1 MKHSSYSIHD
11 KDATMTAQAKNLPPF
26 KPLPMLPPKIYSQ
39 RRADGSYIIRSL
51 YELGPMHRSIVH
63 LFEERADQHPERN
76 LLAQRTQA
84 GPWRFIT
91 YGEANQRASAIAQ
104 ALLDRNLK
112 QDTPLLI
119 LSGNSIEHAI
129 MMLGAMKAGV
139 PVAPVSV
146 AYSLFSQDHG
156 KLRHVAALTNPKM
169 IFVDNGPLYAKA
181 IKALDLQGVE
191 IITLI
196 PSPDLPSTSYEALIN
211 TNVGPAV
218 RVSMEAITHDTV
230 AKFLF
235 TSGSTGMPKGVVQT
249 HRMMCAVIAGQEALR
264 AEPKDPDEIPESLE
278 WMPWNHI
285 SAGNIGFN
293 GNLNAGGTIY
303 LDNGKP
309 IPGMFDETIR
319 NLREISPLVFGSA
332 PIAFTMLAD
341 AMERDDALRDKF
353 FAKLRYMGY
362 GGATLSDDLYQRMQ
376 ALAIKSTGHRLAL
389 TTMYGATETQGITVV
404 HWLTERV
411 GLIGLPLPG
420 LTLKLV
426 PNGQKLEVRVKGATV
441 TPGYLNRP
449 DLTKEAFDEEGFYK
463 LGDAAK
469 FVDPYE
475 PAKGLIFDGRVTEDF
490 KLSSGTWVSV
500 GTLRAD
506 IIAAVSPLIQ
516 DCVVAGLD
524 QEYVAILAWPNMAAA
539 REICANANLSTPDEL
554 LRSPQLVE
562 FVRDRLAKHN
572 KGAGGS
578 SGRVQRIMLMTE
590 PPSID
595 GHEITDKGYV
605 NQRATLERRTKLVE
619 ALFTKQ
625 PPEDVIVV

>member
-1 MKHSSYSIHD
+1 MS
-11 KDATMTAQAKNLPPF
+11 AQPAAASAAKNLPPF

-39 RRADGSYIIRSL
+39 RRTDGSYIIRSL
-51 YELGPMHRSIVH
+51 YDLGTMHRSIAH
-63 LFEERADQHPERN
+63 LLEERANQHPTRN
-76 LLAQRTQA
+76 LLAQRTPQ

-91 YGEANQRASAIAQ
+91 YGEANAQANAVAQ
-104 ALLDRNLK
+104 ALLDRKLGP
-112 QDTPLLI
+112 DTPLLI
-119 LSGNSIEHAI
+119 LSGNSLEHAV
-129 MMLGAMKAGV
+129 MMLGAMKARV

-156 KLRHVAALTNPKM
+156 KLRHVVQLAKPKM
-169 IFVDNGPLYAKA
+169 VFVDNGPLYAKA
-181 IKALDLQGVE
+181 LKALDLGEVE
-191 IITLI
+191 VVTIV
-196 PSPDLPSTSYEALIN
+196 SAPDVASTSYESLLQ
-211 TNVGPAV
+211 TNAGPAV
-218 RVSMEAITHDTV
+218 RASMDTIDHDTV
-230 AKFLF
+230 AKYLF

-249 HRMMCAVIAGQEALR
+249 HRMMCAVVAGQEALR
-264 AEPKDPDEIPESLE
+264 AEPQDPTEIPQSLE

-293 GNLNAGGTIY
+293 NNLNAGGTVY

-309 IPGMFDETIR
+309 LPGMFDETIR

-362 GGATLSDDLYQRMQ
+362 GGATLSDDLYERMQ
-376 ALAIKSTGHRLAL
+376 ALAIKSTGNRMPL

-404 HWLTERV
+404 HWITERV

-420 LTLKLV
+420 ITLKLV
-426 PNGQKLEVRVKGATV
+426 PNGQKLEVRVKGPTV

-449 DLTKEAFDEEGFYK
+449 DLTEAAFDEEGFYK

-469 FVDPYE
+469 FVDPME

-506 IIAAVSPLIQ
+506 IVAAVSPLIQ
-516 DCVVAGLD
+516 DCVIAGLD
-524 QEYVAILAWPNMAAA
+524 KEYISVLAWPNLGVA
-539 REICANANLSTPDEL
+539 REICADPELKTPDEL
-554 LRSPQLVE
+554 VRSSGVVE
-562 FVRDRLAKHN
+562 FVRERLAKHN

-578 SGRVQRIMLMTE
+578 SGRVGRLMLMTE

-605 NQRATLERRTKLVE
+605 NQRATLDRRTKLVS
-619 ALFTKQ
+619 ALYEKVA
-625 PPEDVIVV
+625 PPDVIVV